1 MTKKALIEFQCKL
14 KIAIIT
20 ETKSEAIEFY
30 NKLVDKDIPLD
41 RSDALIDVTPIY
53 IVYWIGKNTFDCG
66 SRINYVYATKDTI
79 NTEWFR
85 TVIVPMFINGLGLI
99 EED

>member
-1 MTKKALIEFQCKL
+1 MINEALTKSQCKL
-14 KIAIIT
+14 NIAIIT

-30 NKLVDKDIPLD
+30 NKLVNKDIPLD
-41 RSDALIDVTPIY
+41 KSDALIDVTPIY
-53 IVYWIGKNTFDCG
+53 IVYWIGKNTFGCG

-85 TVIVPMFINGLGLI
+85 AVIQPMFTIGLGLI